1 MIKRFFLEFLVKNIN
16 LCARCIYEKPIYTKY
31 DLFLCVCSVS
41 IIELHLPALICH
53 YMDMN
58 VSSSAK
64 FSTPFKKK
72 FSTLPLHE
80 TKPRKCMDKNIPS
93 SANTRNLM
101 IGEVYG
107 VTN

>member
-1 MIKRFFLEFLVKNIN
+1 
-16 LCARCIYEKPIYTKY
+16 
-31 DLFLCVCSVS
+31 
-41 IIELHLPALICH
+41 
-53 YMDMN
+53 MDMN